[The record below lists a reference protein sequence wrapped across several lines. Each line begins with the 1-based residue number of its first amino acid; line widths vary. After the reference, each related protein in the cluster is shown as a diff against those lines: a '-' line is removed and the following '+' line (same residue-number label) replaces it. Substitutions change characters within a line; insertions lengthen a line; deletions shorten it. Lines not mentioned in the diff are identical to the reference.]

1 MMSNEFEAAFSA
13 FLDQQAY
20 DDAESALFAL
30 VRAAVLAG
38 WNAAGGDEPQEE
50 TMFQVLRPKQK
61 KK

>member
-30 VRAAVLAG
+30 VRAAFLAG
-38 WNAAGGDEPQEE
+38 WSAAGGD
-50 TMFQVLRPKQK
+50 
-61 KK
+61 